1 MFHVCE
7 EPDSGRTTDRI
18 EKKAQDPAGFEPTT
32 SLSWGV
38 WTTAVLQALPH
49 SLTCWFENQSRQDLN
64 QQRVDQLGV
73 ILSPS
78 QDKTNQKFAK
88 LWNVLFLDNLKT
100 RSGQKKNSTN
110 IESLPEEKRPWKQ
123 TRKRSIGGIISF
135 CLSFFY
141 VLSFSFFSLR
151 HFLSFQILFFLLISF
166 SISLKKLFL
175 NLLLFWSSHK
185 KLWFGFSWFCFK
197 NKVFVAG
204 VRDWIQFLFLMLP
217 SLRWFVVAQK
227 CCYLS
232 FQGQQLFHSFYIWQ
246 SGRVLFLAK

>member
-18 EKKAQDPAGFEPTT
+18 EKRKKPRT
-32 SLSWGV
+32 
-38 WTTAVLQALPH
+38 
-49 SLTCWFENQSRQDLN
+49 RQDLN
-64 QQRVDQLGV
+64 PRPLCHEACG
-73 ILSPS
+73 LPLCYNRCPS
-78 QDKTNQKFAK
+78 FFDLLIWKPVKTGSESTTSWSTWSHSEAFSRRTKLAK

-100 RSGQKKNSTN
+100 RAGQKKILPTSSPSRKKKDLGTKPENDRLVAFSLSVSLSST
-110 IESLPEEKRPWKQ
+110 
-123 TRKRSIGGIISF
+123 
-135 CLSFFY
+135 FF
-141 VLSFSFFSLR
+141 LSFSFFSLR

-204 VRDWIQFLFLMLP
+204 VRDWIQFLFLV
-217 SLRWFVVAQK
+217 LRWFVVAQK

-246 SGRVLFLAK
+246 SGRVLFLSI